1 VAVAGCL
8 VRVLAQVAVGFGSEL
23 TEAGASLLLFEAGFL
38 LAGTMLPLALVYR
51 WGRAFPGWVP
61 LLAGRGVPRW
71 LVLGPALGLG
81 VGMTAYFGVTMMQ
94 LVVETLTGTWEQD
107 GGSLPLWF
115 FWVAVPGYLVWGL
128 GLGAAALAYR
138 RATRPP
144 CRTCG
149 H

>member
-1 VAVAGCL
+1 M
-8 VRVLAQVAVGFGSEL
+8 
-23 TEAGASLLLFEAGFL
+23 LLFEAGFL
-38 LAGTMLPLALVYR
+38 LAGTVPPLALVYR
-51 WGRAFPGWVP
+51 WGRVFPGWVP

-71 LVLGPALGLG
+71 LVLGPALGRG
-81 VGMTAYFGVTMMQ
+81 VGMTAYFGVS
-94 LVVETLTGTWEQD
+94 LVRLAVQTVTGTWEQ
-107 GGSLPLWF
+107 GAGSDPAWF
-115 FWVAVPGYLVWGL
+115 YWVAIPAYLAWGL